1 MVHHTKVFWERRS
14 GEQFTDL
21 KYSRT
26 HRWSFDGGVE
36 IPASSSPSI
45 VPLPYSDAS
54 SVDPEEAFTAALSS
68 CHMLSFLSVAAARK
82 FVVERYEDNAEY
94 SMAKKRRRQDS
105 SRKCHPQTG
114 DRIQRPVNTLSGPDS
129 RIARDGTLRMLP
141 RKFGEIKNHYNSQEI
156 TGRVNHE

>member
-1 MVHHTKVFWERRS
+1 MAHHTKVFWERRP

-94 SMAKKRRRQDS
+94 SMAKNADGK
-105 SRKCHPQTG
+105 TVVENVTL
-114 DRIQRPVNTLSGPDS
+114 RPAIEFSGPS
-129 RIARDGTLRMLP
+129 IPSAVQIAELHEMAHSECFLANSVKSKIIIIP
-141 RKFGEIKNHYNSQEI
+141 RKSLEE
-156 TGRVNHE
+156 